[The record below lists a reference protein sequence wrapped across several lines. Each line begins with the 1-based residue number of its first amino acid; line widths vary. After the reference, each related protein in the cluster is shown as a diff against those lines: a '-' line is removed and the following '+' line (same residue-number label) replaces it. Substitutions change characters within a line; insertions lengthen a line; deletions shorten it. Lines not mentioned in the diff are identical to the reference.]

1 MHHKESSIYHNRLS
15 VVEDDSGSP
24 TEQQFTEVC
33 HKIWGKSKNN
43 DKLKAEFK
51 SNPIPKNRTFMKTPY
66 LNPEFILEYQTQQ
79 FIKIKQHRENRQI
92 VKDTIQ
98 GG

>member
-1 MHHKESSIYHNRLS
+1 
-15 VVEDDSGSP
+15 
-24 TEQQFTEVC
+24 
-33 HKIWGKSKNN
+33 
-43 DKLKAEFK
+43 
-51 SNPIPKNRTFMKTPY
+51 MKTPY

-79 FIKIKQHRENRQI
+79 FIKIKQHKENRQI